1 MIKRGPTRIVLKLE
15 DLEEFDN
22 IKKELE
28 QKRIAEQ
35 VVGLNTSEKNGQAGT
50 SNGAAAHQ
58 ETVVP
63 AGEVVDTKTRD
74 ERIRARIGFDPRP
87 VPSTSS
93 RIGEFRGG
101 EWPFVETFFS
111 EDLSM

>member
-28 QKRIAEQ
+28 QKRRVEQ
-35 VVGLNTSEKNGQAGT
+35 VVGLSPTEKGAQSNT
-50 SNGAAAHQ
+50 SNGAAAGQ

-63 AGEVVDTKTRD
+63 AGEIADPRARD

-87 VPSTSS
+87 VPTTSH
-93 RIGEFRGG
+93 RIGEFRG
-101 EWPFVETFFS
+101 S
-111 EDLSM
+111 ES